1 MQEIET
7 SHTVHATAVEASVA
21 APKELK
27 LHTIPATQPL
37 HADGCIFKGF

>member
-7 SHTVHATAVEASVA
+7 SHTVRATAVEASVA

-27 LHTIPATQPL
+27 LPPIPATQPL
-37 HADGCIFKGF
+37 HADGCIFQVF